1 MGLDMYI
8 ESNKRSQV
16 MAWRKA
22 NHIHGWFQRKLG
34 EVVNCKKHPI
44 KSSDIEDLLD
54 VCIKVKDS
62 LIAGGMYLKD
72 TVVERTYNMAKGQW
86 DDKVE
91 PRPHFK
97 NTKLALEL
105 LPAVDGPFFGD
116 NSIDEWYLKDIE
128 DTIETLTEVLST
140 KQTNERFYYL
150 AWW

>member
-34 EVVNCKKHPI
+34 EVINCKRHPI
-44 KSSDIEDLLD
+44 KLSDIEDLLD

-72 TVVERTYNMAKGQW
+72 TVVERTYNMTKGQW

-105 LPAVDGPFFGD
+105 LPSVDGPFFGD